1 MNIGYARVSTKNQNL
16 DMQLDALK
24 KEGCEKIFCEKIS
37 GLKIDRPEWEKVMEQ
52 LRPGDH
58 LFVFA
63 LDRLGRSLF
72 EIIQTVGDIQTKG
85 VTLHAISQHID
96 TSSITGKVLVTNF
109 ALMAD
114 IEMTLRQERTRAG
127 IEAARARGFTGGR
140 PAGLSEAA
148 RKKALQVRTLYLST
162 DPVYSIREIADMQC
176 ISTRTLYKYLNYLN
190 VKYRGD
196 IEK

>member
-37 GLKIDRPEWEKVMEQ
+37 GLKIDRPEWKKVMEQ

-127 IEAARARGFTGGR
+127 IEAARARGLKIGR

-176 ISTRTLYKYLNYLN
+176 ISTRTLYKYLDLLGVERR
-190 VKYRGD
+190 VKD
-196 IEK
+196 N